1 MPELVRGQ
9 SVMKKLFTMHLQ
21 GGLWVYACVSDGL
34 TLSADI
40 LLQAKSILVRT
51 VPILSRYSIEHSAVA
66 DIVQGVANTLQDEHD
81 QLEVIGT

>member
-1 MPELVRGQ
+1 M
-9 SVMKKLFTMHLQ
+9 
-21 GGLWVYACVSDGL
+21 SDGL

-66 DIVQGVANTLQDEHD
+66 DTLQDVANTLQDEHG
-81 QLEVIGT
+81 QLGMIGT